1 MSEEEASRLE
11 NEEAQKDELEVK
23 ERRKNILLNL
33 DDKCKQVWTMWLIAA
48 WVEIYKK
55 FFTES
60 YLSRLQ
66 ITMA

>member
-33 DDKCKQVWTMWLIAA
+33 DDKCKQV
-48 WVEIYKK
+48 
-55 FFTES
+55 
-60 YLSRLQ
+60 
-66 ITMA
+66 